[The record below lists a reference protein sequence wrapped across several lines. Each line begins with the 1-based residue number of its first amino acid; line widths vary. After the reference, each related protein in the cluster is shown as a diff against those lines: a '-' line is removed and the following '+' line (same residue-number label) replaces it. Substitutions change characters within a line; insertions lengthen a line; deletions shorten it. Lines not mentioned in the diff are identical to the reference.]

1 MCVHEERHGQR
12 ATLGSGPFSVH
23 LPWTERAFGTCESI
37 PDESKTQ
44 YEKRRDDKHGCLL
57 FTAMNDFLPSP
68 QGRSSRDNYFSLA
81 CGPSFARTSRQPL
94 TQTHP
99 YTSGRRINRLPVTGR
114 TASVTVG
121 GRSGASKERRR
132 ICILPAIRP
141 SRRNYIH
148 AGWFRAS
155 SRSLA
160 VHYCC
165 SLSGQR
171 MDPACLILSW
181 THCQSEPPVPR
192 QCGRYQGPSLGGD

>member
-1 MCVHEERHGQR
+1 MYWPTSPRH
-12 ATLGSGPFSVH
+12 
-23 LPWTERAFGTCESI
+23 
-37 PDESKTQ
+37 
-44 YEKRRDDKHGCLL
+44 EKRRDDKHGCLL

-68 QGRSSRDNYFSLA
+68 QGRSSRDNCFSLA

-94 TQTHP
+94 TQTDP

-114 TASVTVG
+114 TASVTVA

-148 AGWFRAS
+148 AGWLGRCRKKKLGDGAS

-165 SLSGQR
+165 SLSSQR
-171 MDPACLILSW
+171 MDSACLILSW
-181 THCQSEPPVPR
+181 THCQSESPVPR